1 MTVRVKDPLNDGQIY
16 TQHRKT
22 ASDASPDIV
31 QDPGARRSPPLPFAM
46 MLSSRV
52 LARLNPDGA
61 VVPGLNINRDRANLG
76 SINDG
81 LDVRVVRLGRRSE
94 GPTCEY

>member
-1 MTVRVKDPLNDGQIY
+1 MTLSDSSMAIPLSNDPNFKLRHYRVTVRVKDPLNDGQIY
-16 TQHRKT
+16 AQHRKT

-52 LARLNPDGA
+52 TEQGT
-61 VVPGLNINRDRANLG
+61 
-76 SINDG
+76 S
-81 LDVRVVRLGRRSE
+81 
-94 GPTCEY
+94 